1 MLTRVISGG
10 QTGVDQAA
18 LRVATSLG
26 IAIGGWCPPGGCP
39 ILSPLLRKGGSESRA
54 SDNGVIPGTFPLTET
69 PEERSPDAPDI
80 PRSQRTQWNVR
91 DSDGTLVLCLGPLA
105 DADAGTRFT
114 ADCATRYGK
123 PIFIADPADL
133 ADARR
138 VRQWI
143 GAHGLRTLNV
153 AGPSEQSCSGIG
165 DLTETFMRA
174 VLAP

>member
-18 LRVATSLG
+18 LRVAASLG
-26 IAIGGWCPPGGCP
+26 IVIGGWCPPDRLAENGP
-39 ILSPLLRKGGSESRA
+39 IPES
-54 SDNGVIPGTFPLTET
+54 FPLTPT
-69 PEERSPDAPDI
+69 PEDRSTTAPDI

-105 DADAGTRFT
+105 DAGPGTRFT
-114 ADCATRYGK
+114 ADCAARYAK
-123 PIFIADPADL
+123 PLFVADPADL

-138 VRQWI
+138 VREWI
-143 GAHGLRTLNV
+143 GEHGIQTLNV
-153 AGPSEQSCSGIG
+153 AGPSEQTCPGIG
-165 DLTETFMRA
+165 DLAETFMRD